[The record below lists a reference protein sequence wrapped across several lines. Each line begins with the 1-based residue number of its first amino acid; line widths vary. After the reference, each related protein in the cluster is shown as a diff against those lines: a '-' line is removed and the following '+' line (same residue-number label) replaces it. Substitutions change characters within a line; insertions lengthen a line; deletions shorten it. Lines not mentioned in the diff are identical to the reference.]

1 MAGTGSDAG
10 KSVLVAGLC
19 RWLARQGVKVA
30 PFKAQNMSLNSFVT
44 LDGAEI
50 GRAQAMQAA
59 AAGIEPTADMN
70 PVLLKPGS
78 DRRSQV
84 VVLGHPEAEA
94 DAVGYRSHAPRLRQV
109 ALDSLNRLRDAYDVV
124 ICEGAGSPAEINL
137 RDTDVANMGLAR
149 AAGLPVIVVGD
160 IDRGGVFAAMY
171 GTLALLSP
179 ADQALISGFV
189 INKFRGAPELLD
201 SGLAM
206 LRQLTGRPVYGV
218 LPWREG
224 LWLDAEDSLSLRAPE
239 LATREPASVTR
250 EPASVTREPASVTRE
265 PASVT
270 REPVPRSYSTSLDHD
285 VEPASFGPKDF
296 LRVAVVSLP
305 RISNFTDVDAL
316 AAEPGVLVRFAVT
329 PADLADADLVVLP
342 GSRATV
348 ADLAWLRDR
357 GLAGAITERARAGR
371 PVLGICGGYQM
382 MAGQIEDPVESR
394 RGTVDGLGLL
404 PVRVRFGAE
413 KILRRPQGR
422 ALGAPVAGYEI
433 HHGVAEITDPVGSGS
448 EPFLDGCRRGAV
460 WGTSWHGALE
470 NDEFRRAFLAE
481 VAALAGRDF
490 TPAPGTDFA
499 AVREARL
506 DALGDLVAG
515 HLDTAALSQLISGGP
530 VPGLPVL
537 MTSLNHDR

>member
-1 MAGTGSDAG
+1 MRGTLLVAGTGSDAG

-59 AAGIEPTADMN
+59 AAGIEPVADMN

-84 VVLGHPEAEA
+84 VVLGRPEAEA

-109 ALDSLNRLRDAYDVV
+109 ALDSLARLRDAYDVV

-149 AAGLPVIVVGD
+149 AAGLPVIVTGD

-171 GTLALLSP
+171 GTLALLAP
-179 ADQALISGFV
+179 EDQALISGFV

-218 LPWREG
+218 LPWQEG
-224 LWLDAEDSLSLRAPE
+224 LSGDAEDSLNLPS
-239 LATREPASVTR
+239 REHSTIVDH
-250 EPASVTREPASVTRE
+250 EPI
-265 PASVT
+265 
-270 REPVPRSYSTSLDHD
+270 
-285 VEPASFGPKDF
+285 
-296 LRVAVVSLP
+296 LRVAVVRLP

-316 AAEPGVLVRFAVT
+316 AAEPGVLVRFAAS

-357 GLAGAITERARAGR
+357 GLAAAVAGRARAGR

-382 MAGQIEDPVESR
+382 LAGQIDDPVESG
-394 RGTVDGLGLL
+394 RGTVEGLGLL

-413 KILRRPQGR
+413 KILGRPRGR

-433 HHGVAEITDPVGSGS
+433 HHGVAEVTDPAA

-490 TPAPGTDFA
+490 TPAPGTSFA

-506 DALGDLVAG
+506 DVLADLVSR
-515 HLDTAALSQLISGGP
+515 HLDTAALSQLIENGP
-530 VPGLPVL
+530 VSGLPTLVS
-537 MTSLNHDR
+537 SLSHHR

>member
-1 MAGTGSDAG
+1 MLLVAGTGSDAG

-59 AAGIEPTADMN
+59 AAGIEPAADMN

-94 DAVGYRSHAPRLRQV
+94 DAVGYRAHAPRLRQV
-109 ALDSLNRLRDAYDVV
+109 ALDSLNRLGDTYDVV

-224 LWLDAEDSLSLRAPE
+224 LWLDTEDSLSLRAPE
-239 LATREPASVTR
+239 LATREPDRGASPT
-250 EPASVTREPASVTRE
+250 
-265 PASVT
+265 
-270 REPVPRSYSTSLDHD
+270 
-285 VEPASFGPKDF
+285 SFGPKDF

-316 AAEPGVLVRFAVT
+316 SAEPGVLVRFAVT

-357 GLAGAITERARAGR
+357 GLADAITGRARAGR

-382 MAGQIEDPVESR
+382 MAGQIDDPVESR
-394 RGTVDGLGLL
+394 RGTVGGLGLL

-433 HHGVAEITDPVGSGS
+433 HHGVAEITDPKT

-460 WGTSWHGALE
+460 WGTSWHGVLE
-470 NDEFRRAFLAE
+470 NDEFRRAFLVE

>member
-1 MAGTGSDAG
+1 
-10 KSVLVAGLC
+10 
-19 RWLARQGVKVA
+19 
-30 PFKAQNMSLNSFVT
+30 
-44 LDGAEI
+44 
-50 GRAQAMQAA
+50 
-59 AAGIEPTADMN
+59 MN

-94 DAVGYRSHAPRLRQV
+94 DAMGYRAHAPRLKRV
-109 ALDSLNRLRDAYDVV
+109 ALDSLTRLRDRFDVV

-179 ADQALISGFV
+179 EDQALISGFV
-189 INKFRGAPELLD
+189 INKFRGARELLD

-206 LRQLTGRPVYGV
+206 LTRLTARPVYGV

-224 LWLDAEDSLSLRAPE
+224 LWLDAEDSLSLGS
-239 LATREPASVTR
+239 LGGGATREA
-250 EPASVTREPASVTRE
+250 
-265 PASVT
+265 
-270 REPVPRSYSTSLDHD
+270 PVGLGAQPG
-285 VEPASFGPKDF
+285 SFGQKEL
-296 LRVAVVSLP
+296 LRVAVVRLP

-316 AAEPGVLVRFAVT
+316 AAEPGVLVRLAVS

-348 ADLAWLRDR
+348 ADLDWLRER
-357 GLAGAITERARAGR
+357 GLAAAILERARAGR
-371 PVLGICGGYQM
+371 PVLGICGGFQM
-382 MAGQIEDPVESR
+382 LAGQIDDQVESG
-394 RGTVDGLGLL
+394 RGTVEGLGLL
-404 PVRVRFGAE
+404 PVRVVFGRQ
-413 KILRRPQGR
+413 KILGRPRGR

-433 HHGVAEITDPVGSGS
+433 HHGLAEITDPAA
-448 EPFLDGCRRGAV
+448 EPFLDGCRRGPV

-470 NDEFRRAFLAE
+470 NNDFRRAFLTE

-506 DALGDLVAG
+506 DALGDLVSG
-515 HLDTAALSQLISGGP
+515 YLDTDALSRLINEGP
-530 VPGLPVL
+530 VAGMPSVVA
-537 MTSLNHDR
+537 SLSRSR

>member
-1 MAGTGSDAG
+1 VRGALLVAGTGSDAG

-19 RWLARQGVKVA
+19 RWLARQGVAVA

-44 LDGAEI
+44 AEGAEI

-84 VVLGHPEAEA
+84 IVLGRAEAEA
-94 DAVGYRSHAPRLRQV
+94 DAVGYRNHAPRLRQL
-109 ALDSLNRLRDAYDVV
+109 ALDSLARLRDRYDVV
-124 ICEGAGSPAEINL
+124 VCEGAGSPAEINL

-171 GTLALLSP
+171 GTLALLPP

-201 SGLAM
+201 GGLDM
-206 LRQLTGRPVYGV
+206 LRRLTGRPVYGV
-218 LPWREG
+218 LPWTEG
-224 LWLDAEDSLSLRAPE
+224 LWLDAEDSLSLPS
-239 LATREPASVTR
+239 SV
-250 EPASVTREPASVTRE
+250 PGSS
-265 PASVT
+265 
-270 REPVPRSYSTSLDHD
+270 HHG
-285 VEPASFGPKDF
+285 SFGEKES
-296 LRVAVVSLP
+296 LRVAVVRLP
-305 RISNFTDVDAL
+305 RISNFTDADAL
-316 AAEPGVLVRFAVT
+316 AAEPGVLVWFADT
-329 PADLADADLVVLP
+329 AAGLADADLVVLP
-342 GSRATV
+342 GTRATV
-348 ADLAWLRDR
+348 ADLGWLRER
-357 GLAGAITERARAGR
+357 GLAGEIADRARRGL

-382 MAGQIEDPVESR
+382 LAGRIDDDVESR
-394 RGTVDGLGLL
+394 RGRVDGLGLL
-404 PVRVRFGAE
+404 PVRVRFAAAKRLGRLA
-413 KILRRPQGR
+413 GR

-433 HHGVAEITDPVGSGS
+433 HHGIAEVTDPAGNGS

-460 WGTSWHGALE
+460 WGTSWHGVME

-490 TPAPGTDFA
+490 TPAPDTEFA
-499 AVREARL
+499 AVRQQRL
-506 DALGDLVAG
+506 DVLGDLVAG
-515 HLDTAALSQLISGGP
+515 HLDAAALSLLIEHGP
-530 VPGLPVL
+530 PPGLPSV
-537 MTSLNHDR
+537 MASLHQDR